1 MIFWSKSPKEGLS
14 TGGYQRR
21 HSIVCERRHIT
32 WSYLWNCHDKRTI
45 RFHFYFIY
53 VYTTQ
58 KLQRPIPKI
67 DKNFSGWLWNP
78 DSGPQFW
85 GVRATPRSLLFAL
98 LTWFWWSLERNLRGS
113 TGLCGFC
120 GFNKWNFETSK
131 STFDIQFI
139 IFRFWNEGLGERSSS
154 SFTYVLSLQLDS
166 HGFFVGFFAISQFKN
181 FALKPEKFILTM
193 NYSRRTKS
201 SDDFAICESVWCLVC
216 SAHDKNNKI

>member
-1 MIFWSKSPKEGLS
+1 MILNFLVG
-14 TGGYQRR
+14 
-21 HSIVCERRHIT
+21 CETLI
-32 WSYLWNCHDKRTI
+32 W
-45 RFHFYFIY
+45 
-53 VYTTQ
+53 
-58 KLQRPIPKI
+58 
-67 DKNFSGWLWNP
+67 
-78 DSGPQFW
+78 
-85 GVRATPRSLLFAL
+85 AL
-98 LTWFWWSLERNLRGS
+98 LILRSSYCSSILTISIAYKVLMITGAKFTWFYGALW
-113 TGLCGFC
+113 FC